1 MITSDIG
8 KIVNNISGLH
18 FQNKTILVSGGAGF
32 LGSWLCEVLTQ
43 LGSNVICLDNLSSGL
58 EANISHLLGKTNFI
72 FINHDIGEQF
82 HTEDKIDIILH
93 LASRASPF
101 EFEKFPLEILKAN
114 TMGTLN
120 ALEIARE
127 HGARFLFTSTSE
139 TYGNSSIIPTPES
152 YFGNVNSIGVRGCYD
167 EGKRC
172 GEAYVMAYK
181 TQYNLDIR
189 ISRIFNTYG
198 PKMRADGIY
207 GRVVPRFVSQALSG
221 APITVFG
228 DGEQTR
234 SFCYV
239 TDLIEGLLRL
249 VASEE
254 ARGEV
259 VNMGNDHEIKV
270 IDLARTIINLTKS
283 TSEITFDVLPKD
295 DPYRRCPD
303 ITKAKEILGW
313 RPKTNL
319 DDGLLK
325 SISYFKGLLCKTG

>member
-1 MITSDIG
+1 M
-8 KIVNNISGLH
+8 
-18 FQNKTILVSGGAGF
+18 
-32 LGSWLCEVLTQ
+32 
-43 LGSNVICLDNLSSGL
+43 
-58 EANISHLLGKTNFI
+58 
-72 FINHDIGEQF
+72 
-82 HTEDKIDIILH
+82 LH

-239 TDLIEGLLRL
+239 TDLVEGLLRL
-249 VASEE
+249 VASED